1 MNYVIQ
7 SRHLHVQRNFK
18 QGLKYV
24 QSSIVSIS
32 IVSISI
38 ISIVLSFYF

>member
-1 MNYVIQ
+1 M
-7 SRHLHVQRNFK
+7 FK
-18 QGLKYV
+18 ETLEQGLKYV

-38 ISIVLSFYF
+38 ISMVSIVNDEQVNTGL